1 MTVIKSKRIWRE
13 NFEKKNLKHKDTT
26 WMIAESLELTMS
38 LTSFQEEMKKRWN
51 WGKDSPQTGGRR
63 GARTAES
70 LWRQQRDQRENR
82 RVRTAR
88 HPERRECGTRFSSS
102 FGIIPPSSVC
112 AERMRCP
119 FTGLWLLFQ
128 TEILL
133 FHLKKENLYRCLRC
147 RISERVHCPE
157 PVFARA
163 VILVH
168 LVGAKCWMTN
178 WKVEPAII
186 LLPGKK

>member
-1 MTVIKSKRIWRE
+1 MTVIKSKRMWRE
-13 NFEKKNLKHKDTT
+13 NFERKNLKHKDTT

-51 WGKDSPQTGGRR
+51 WGKDSPQTGGRQ
-63 GARTAES
+63 GARTVES
-70 LWRQQRDQRENR
+70 LWKQQRDQGESR

-88 HPERRECGTRFSSS
+88 HPERRGCGTRCFSS
-102 FGIIPPSSVC
+102 FGIIPHSCVC
-112 AERMRCP
+112 AKSRRCP
-119 FTGLWLLFQ
+119 FPGLWLLFQ

-133 FHLKKENLYRCLRC
+133 FHLKIIRRC
-147 RISERVHCPE
+147 RISERVHYPQ

-163 VILVH
+163 AILVH
-168 LVGAKCWMTN
+168 LAGAKCWMTN

-186 LLPGKK
+186 FLPGKK

>member
-112 AERMRCP
+112 AERMRC
-119 FTGLWLLFQ
+119 
-128 TEILL
+128 
-133 FHLKKENLYRCLRC
+133 LYRLMTALPNRNSF
-147 RISERVHCPE
+147 ISPQKGKSTQVSEVQDLWE
-157 PVFARA
+157 
-163 VILVH
+163 
-168 LVGAKCWMTN
+168 GA
-178 WKVEPAII
+178 
-186 LLPGKK
+186 LPWACIC